1 MPGFLAFSFVRYL
14 YLKALV
20 SLSRLLIRL
29 LALSPSP
36 RPDYSLH
43 IPSRDKHRTIK
54 VHVYKPPARVEE
66 EAESSKPGPGP
77 VLINLYG
84 SGLVIPLHGLDDD
97 FCRFIA
103 EDTGYVVL
111 DVNYR
116 LAPEYPFPG
125 ALHDVEDIV
134 KYVLDHPNEYQAS
147 QVSVSGFSSGGTLAL
162 AAAST
167 TLPRGTFQSLIAFY
181 PATNLFQDPAARK
194 APVPGGKDRS
204 PFWTRI
210 FRESYIRGMDP
221 RDPRISPAFADTS
234 NFPANMLF
242 VTGEL
247 DASAIEAEELAE
259 KAKSEG
265 QTTGRDVIIRRMKG
279 CGHAFDKK
287 LTGEISVSAR
297 NEAYEL
303 VAKILKKPAPQQG

>member
-1 MPGFLAFSFVRYL
+1 MPGFLRYL
-14 YLKALV
+14 YLKLLV
-20 SLSRLLIRL
+20 TFSRVLIKLLG
-29 LALSPSP
+29 SPLRP
-36 RPDYSLH
+36 RPDDVVQ
-43 IPSRDKHRTIK
+43 IPSRDKRRTIK
-54 VHVYKPPARVEE
+54 AHVYKPHVAGAGSSNPA
-66 EAESSKPGPGP
+66 P

-84 SGLVIPLHGLDDD
+84 SGLAIPLHGMDDD
-97 FCRFIA
+97 FCRLVA
-103 EDTGYVVL
+103 DTTGYVVL
-111 DVNYR
+111 DVNYC
-116 LAPEYPFPG
+116 LAPEHPFPA
-125 ALHDVEDIV
+125 ALNDVEDAV

-147 QVSVSGFSSGGTLAL
+147 QISISGFSSGGTLAL

-181 PATNLFQDPAARK
+181 PATNLFQDPSLRK

-234 NFPANMLF
+234 NLPANMLF

-247 DASAIEAEELAE
+247 DQSAVEAEELAE
-259 KAKSEG
+259 RAKNDG
-265 QTTGRDVIIRRMKG
+265 QVIGRDVIIRRMKG

-287 LTGEISVSAR
+287 LTGEVSVAAK
-297 NEAYEL
+297 NETYEL
-303 VAKILKKPAPQQG
+303 AIEMLKKVRK